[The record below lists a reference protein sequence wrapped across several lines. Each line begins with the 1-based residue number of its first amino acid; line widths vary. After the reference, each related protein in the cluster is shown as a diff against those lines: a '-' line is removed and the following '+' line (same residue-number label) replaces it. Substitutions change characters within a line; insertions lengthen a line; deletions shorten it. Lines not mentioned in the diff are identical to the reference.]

1 MGIEVADKYSTIYEK
16 GRIYFLYTLFLLQ
29 WKTHCREQLDWYN
42 KSYPTCVS
50 AGDRIYA
57 AYSQLHIAVTKFL
70 CGYNADEVA
79 PVADECYNEA
89 RSWSSAS
96 NTNLMASGMVRVVKA
111 LQGRT
116 YTDTPHVFDGDDG
129 FNDEHF
135 VGECY
140 KESTHPKVPHSWY
153 ASFKLIALVL
163 YGHIDAA
170 IETGY
175 FCFENIDSHP
185 CHKHLRVMLCYFSL
199 ALVAKLRDDP
209 DDLSPEQRATYR
221 KQIEI
226 NQQLID
232 DWAIHSHINYR
243 MYWTFVEA
251 ELAAMDDKN
260 DLTRTIELYEEALE
274 QAREGDWLL
283 EITVINEFA
292 GAAYERKGLR
302 NMAFGFIN
310 KVKKRHFCSIVDIVS
325 YPSLI

>member
-1 MGIEVADKYSTIYEK
+1 M
-16 GRIYFLYTLFLLQ
+16 
-29 WKTHCREQLDWYN
+29 
-42 KSYPTCVS
+42 S

-57 AYSQLHIAVTKFL
+57 AYSQLHIAVTMFL
-70 CGYNADEVA
+70 CGYHAEEVA
-79 PVADECYNEA
+79 PVTEECYNEA

-116 YTDTPHVFDGDDG
+116 YTDTPQVFDGDDG

-135 VGECY
+135 ISECY

-153 ASFKLIALVL
+153 ESFKIIALVL

-175 FCFENIDSHP
+175 FCYENIDSHP

-199 ALVAKLRDDP
+199 ALVAKLRDD
-209 DDLSPEQRATYR
+209 DDLSPELRAKYR

-226 NQQLID
+226 NQQLVD
-232 DWAIHSHINYR
+232 DWAVHSHINYR

-251 ELAAMDDKN
+251 ELAAMDDKH

-274 QAREGDWLL
+274 QAREGNWLL
-283 EITVINEFA
+283 EITVMHEFA

-302 NMAFGFIN
+302 NMAYGFIS
-310 KVKKRHFCSIVDIVS
+310 KVKR
-325 YPSLI
+325 